1 MVALIWFRR
10 DLRVHDHPALCA
22 ALTAHEQVVPVFCLD
37 DRLLHGRHASGPRTA
52 FLLECLDDLDSQLA
66 ERGARL
72 VIRHGPPERELPAL
86 AGETG
91 ASEIHL
97 SRDPGPY
104 EAIRGRRVRAALEQA
119 GVSGHAHPGVSV
131 VDDVRAIQTG
141 QGRPYTVFTPFYRNW
156 ERVSRRPV
164 LDAPERIDMPA
175 KTRPGRVPSLASLGL
190 EQEVADPAPGGERA
204 GLARLAEFLEGA
216 VRDYESGRDQA
227 GIDGSS
233 RLSPYLRFGCL
244 SPRDVEGQLLD
255 RMGAG
260 ATGGEANGSAAK
272 GSAANGPAAGGSAAG
287 GSAALRRQLCWRDFY
302 QHVLVHHPD
311 NAQQEFQPRYRG
323 TLAWAGGD
331 EEFTAWTEGRTGF
344 PLVDAGM
351 RQLRREG
358 WMHNRVRLMV
368 GSFLTK
374 DLGIDW
380 RRGEDWFMRLLLDGD
395 QASNNGNWQW
405 IASVGVDPQPAFRRI
420 YNPSLQQERFDPG
433 GRYVRRYVAELARV
447 PDEYLA
453 EPWRMPEQEQE
464 RAGCRIGQDYPGPIV
479 DHKAARLAAL
489 DRYRRA
495 ADAGA

>member
-1 MVALIWFRR
+1 MVALVWFRR

-22 ALTAHEQVVPVFCLD
+22 ALASRGQVVPVFCLD

-52 FLLECLDDLDSQLA
+52 FLLECLSDLDRQLA

-91 ASEIHL
+91 AREIHL

-119 GVSGHAHPGVSV
+119 GVTGHAHPGVSV
-131 VDDVRAIQTG
+131 VNDVRAIRTG

-164 LDAPERIDMPA
+164 LDPPKRIDMPA

-190 EQEVADPAPGGERA
+190 EQEVAQPAPGGERA
-204 GLARLAEFLEGA
+204 GLTRLAEFLDGA
-216 VRDYESGRDQA
+216 VADYDSGRDQA
-227 GIDGSS
+227 GTDGSS

-244 SPRDVEGQLLD
+244 SPRAVEDQLPGGV
-255 RMGAG
+255 GAVATG
-260 ATGGEANGSAAK
+260 EAKGPSAEGPATGGPSGE
-272 GSAANGPAAGGSAAG
+272 GSAAG

-311 NAQQEFQPRYRG
+311 NAQQEFQLRYRG
-323 TLAWAGGD
+323 TLAWTGGD

-433 GRYVRRYVAELARV
+433 GRYVRRYVPELARV
-447 PDEYLA
+447 PDKYLA
-453 EPWRMPEQEQE
+453 EPWRMPEDEQE

-489 DRYRRA
+489 DRYRVA
-495 ADAGA
+495 ADPGV